1 MGNENGSM
9 GTVEFCSW
17 AVFLGGLMFILDVY
31 FTEPLQS
38 VKQIPSLMKPLTKSE
53 KQILCNA
60 WEDCKLL
67 TELIVYEARSEPL
80 EGKRLVAK
88 TVLNRVEHK
97 SWPDTIK
104 GVIYEPKQFS
114 YIEDMHKQRTPTDG
128 DWLEASSVA
137 FNLLHGYVEVEGD
150 MTFYH
155 ERSIKPFWV
164 KHKEMIADV
173 GNHKFYTGG
182 K

>member
-1 MGNENGSM
+1 MKAFEYICTCFALAGI
-9 GTVEFCSW
+9 
-17 AVFLGGLMFILDVY
+17 AFI
-31 FTEPLQS
+31 FTLWKPTGVTTQPATPT
-38 VKQIPSLMKPLTKSE
+38 QMKPLTKSE

-128 DWLEASSVA
+128 DWLEASSIA
-137 FNLLHGYVEVEGD
+137 FDVLHGYISVESNA
-150 MTFYH
+150 TFYH
-155 ERSIKPFWV
+155 ERRIKPFWAD
-164 KHKEMIADV
+164 HKEMVADV

>member
-1 MGNENGSM
+1 MKSLEYVSTCFAIAGI
-9 GTVEFCSW
+9 
-17 AVFLGGLMFILDVY
+17 ALI
-31 FTEPLQS
+31 FTIWKPTGVTTQPASPVQME
-38 VKQIPSLMKPLTKSE
+38 PLTKSE

-67 TELIVYEARSEPL
+67 AELIVYEARSEPL

-114 YIEDMHKQRTPTDG
+114 YIEDMHRQRTPTDG

-137 FNLLHGYVEVEGD
+137 FDVLHGTIDVESTA
-150 MTFYH
+150 TFYH
-155 ERSIKPFWV
+155 ERSIKPFWAD
-164 KHKEMIADV
+164 HKEMVADV

>member
-1 MGNENGSM
+1 MEALFMM
-9 GTVEFCSW
+9 GTFEHICNYTAIAS
-17 AVFLGGLMFILDVY
+17 ILYVAMVWQP
-31 FTEPLQS
+31 TS
-38 VKQIPSLMKPLTKSE
+38 VTTQPSTPTQMEPLTKSE

-67 TELIVYEARSEPL
+67 TELVVYEARSEPL

-137 FNLLHGYVEVEGD
+137 LDVLHGYIDVESTA
-150 MTFYH
+150 TFYH
-155 ERSIKPFWV
+155 ERRIKPFWAD
-164 KHKEMIADV
+164 HKEMVADV
-173 GNHKFYTGG
+173 GNHKFYTGA

>member
-1 MGNENGSM
+1 MNNQNGNMSSL
-9 GTVEFCSW
+9 EFWSW
-17 AVFLGGLMFILDVY
+17 AILIAGLMMMLDVY
-31 FTEPLQS
+31 LTERKTT
-38 VKQIPSLMKPLTKSE
+38 VRQIPEMKPLTKQE

-104 GVIYEPKQFS
+104 EVIYEPKQFS
-114 YIEDMHKQRTPTDG
+114 YIEDMHKQRTPTEQ
-128 DWLEASSVA
+128 DWLDASSVA

-155 ERSIKPFWV
+155 EHSIRPYWA
-164 KHKEMIADV
+164 KHKEMV
-173 GNHKFYTGG
+173 VRVNNHIFYSGD

>member
-1 MGNENGSM
+1 MKALEYISTPFAIAGI
-9 GTVEFCSW
+9 TFI
-17 AVFLGGLMFILDVY
+17 FTLGKPTGV
-31 FTEPLQS
+31 TTQPAEPAQ
-38 VKQIPSLMKPLTKSE
+38 MNPLAKSE

-80 EGKRLVAK
+80 EGKRLVDK
-88 TVLNRVEHK
+88 TVMNRVEHK

-104 GVIYEPKQFS
+104 GVIYEPKQFN
-114 YIEDMHKQRTPTDG
+114 YIEDMHRQRTPTDG

-137 FNLLHGYVEVEGD
+137 FNVLYGYIDVESDV
-150 MTFYH
+150 TFYH
-155 ERSIKPFWV
+155 EKSIKPFWA
-164 KHKEMIADV
+164 KHKELVANV
-173 GNHKFYTGG
+173 GAHKFYTGG

>member
-1 MGNENGSM
+1 MDNEKGEMSSL
-9 GTVEFCSW
+9 EFWSW
-17 AVFLGGLMFILDVY
+17 AILLAGIMFMLDVY
-31 FTEPLQS
+31 LAERKES
-38 VKQIPSLMKPLTKSE
+38 VKQIPEMKPLTKQE

-104 GVIYEPKQFS
+104 EVIYEPKQFS
-114 YIEDMHKQRTPTDG
+114 YIEDMHKQRTPTEQ
-128 DWLEASSVA
+128 DWLDASSVA
-137 FNLLHGYVEVEGD
+137 FNVLHGYIDVESDV
-150 MTFYH
+150 TFYH
-155 ERSIKPFWV
+155 ERSINPFWA
-164 KHKEMIADV
+164 KHKELVANV
-173 GNHKFYTGG
+173 GAHKFYTGG

>member
-1 MGNENGSM
+1 MKTLEYISSCFAIAGI
-9 GTVEFCSW
+9 T
-17 AVFLGGLMFILDVY
+17 FI
-31 FTEPLQS
+31 FTIWEPTS
-38 VKQIPSLMKPLTKSE
+38 VTTQPTIPVQMKPLTKSE
-53 KQILCNA
+53 KQILCSA

-137 FNLLHGYVEVEGD
+137 FNILHGYIDVESTA
-150 MTFYH
+150 TFYH
-155 ERSIKPFWV
+155 ERSIKPFWAD
-164 KHKEMIADV
+164 HKEMVADV

>member
-1 MGNENGSM
+1 MKTLEYITTCFALAGI
-9 GTVEFCSW
+9 
-17 AVFLGGLMFILDVY
+17 AFI
-31 FTEPLQS
+31 FTIWKPTGADIQPATPT
-38 VKQIPSLMKPLTKSE
+38 QMKPLTKAE
-53 KQILCNA
+53 KQILCSA

-88 TVLNRVEHK
+88 TVMNRVEHK

-114 YIEDMHKQRTPTDG
+114 YIEYMHKQRTPTDG

-137 FNLLHGYVEVEGD
+137 FNILHGYIDVESTA
-150 MTFYH
+150 TFYH
-155 ERSIKPFWV
+155 ERSIKPFWAD
-164 KHKEMIADV
+164 HKEMVADV

>member
-1 MGNENGSM
+1 MNNQNGNISILEYLCWMIVIAGIS
-9 GTVEFCSW
+9 
-17 AVFLGGLMFILDVY
+17 FLLDKT
-31 FTEPLQS
+31 FN
-38 VKQIPSLMKPLTKSE
+38 KQETIKQLPPVMKPLTKAE
-53 KQILCNA
+53 KKILCNA

-88 TVLNRVEHK
+88 TVLNRVESA

-114 YIEDMHKQRTPTDG
+114 YIEDMHRQRTPTDG

-137 FNLLHGYVEVEGD
+137 FNILHGIIDVDSKAV
-150 MTFYH
+150 FYH
-155 ERSIKPFWV
+155 ERSVNPFWA
-164 KHKEMIADV
+164 KHKEMVADV
-173 GNHKFYTGG
+173 GNHRFYEGR

>member
-1 MGNENGSM
+1 MDNENGNMSSL
-9 GTVEFCSW
+9 EFFSW
-17 AVFLGGLMFILDVY
+17 AILLAGIMFMLDVY
-31 FTEPLQS
+31 LAERKES
-38 VKQIPSLMKPLTKSE
+38 VKQIPEMKPLTKSE

-88 TVLNRVEHK
+88 TVMNRVEHK

-104 GVIYEPKQFS
+104 EVIYEPKQFS

-137 FNLLHGYVEVEGD
+137 FNVLHGYIDVDSDV
-150 MTFYH
+150 TFYH
-155 ERSIKPFWV
+155 ERSINPFWAD
-164 KHKEMIADV
+164 HKEMVADV

>member
-1 MGNENGSM
+1 MKTLEYIS
-9 GTVEFCSW
+9 FCF
-17 AVFLGGLMFILDVY
+17 ALAGIAFI
-31 FTEPLQS
+31 FTIWKPTGVTTQPATPT
-38 VKQIPSLMKPLTKSE
+38 QMKPLTKSE

-67 TELIVYEARSEPL
+67 AELIVYEARSEPL

-137 FNLLHGYVEVEGD
+137 FDVLHGIIDVESTA
-150 MTFYH
+150 TFYH
-155 ERSIKPFWV
+155 ERSIKPFWAD
-164 KHKEMIADV
+164 HKEMVAYV

>member
-1 MGNENGSM
+1 MDNENGRMSS
-9 GTVEFCSW
+9 VEFWCW
-17 AVFLGGLMFILDVY
+17 AILIAGIMFLLDVY
-31 FTEPLQS
+31 LTERDVS
-38 VKQIPSLMKPLTKSE
+38 TKQIPQMKPLTKSE
-53 KQILCNA
+53 KKILCNA

-114 YIEDMHKQRTPTDG
+114 YVEDMHRQRTPTDG

-137 FNLLHGYVEVEGD
+137 FNVLHGIISVD
-150 MTFYH
+150 SASTFYH
-155 ERSIKPFWV
+155 ERSVNPFWA
-164 KHKEMIADV
+164 KHKEMVADV
-173 GNHKFYTGG
+173 GSHKFYTGG
-182 K
+182 R

>member
-1 MGNENGSM
+1 MKTFEYISTCFAIAG
-9 GTVEFCSW
+9 
-17 AVFLGGLMFILDVY
+17 VFFILTLWEFPRY
-31 FTEPLQS
+31 EKLLEYNTLTQME
-38 VKQIPSLMKPLTKSE
+38 PLTKSE

-67 TELIVYEARSEPL
+67 AELIVYEARSEPL

-137 FNLLHGYVEVEGD
+137 FNILHGYIDVESTA
-150 MTFYH
+150 TFYH
-155 ERSIKPFWV
+155 ERRIKPFWAD
-164 KHKEMIADV
+164 HKEMVADV
-173 GNHKFYTGG
+173 GNHKFYTGA

>member
-1 MGNENGSM
+1 MKTFEYIS
-9 GTVEFCSW
+9 TCFALASI
-17 AVFLGGLMFILDVY
+17 AFI
-31 FTEPLQS
+31 FTIWKPTGVTPQPATPA
-38 VKQIPSLMKPLTKSE
+38 QMKPLTKSE

-67 TELIVYEARSEPL
+67 AELIVYEARSEPL

-137 FNLLHGYVEVEGD
+137 FDVLHGIISVDGD
-150 MTFYH
+150 TTFYH
-155 ERSIKPFWV
+155 AYNTKPYWAA
-164 KHKEMIADV
+164 HKQIYKVV
-173 GNHKFYTGG
+173 GSHVFYRGG
-182 K
+182 I

>member
-1 MGNENGSM
+1 MKTFEYIS
-9 GTVEFCSW
+9 FCFAIAGITLIFTSW
-17 AVFLGGLMFILDVY
+17 KPTGVTIQPTAPAQM
-31 FTEPLQS
+31 E
-38 VKQIPSLMKPLTKSE
+38 PLTKSE

-67 TELIVYEARSEPL
+67 AELIVYEARSEPL

-88 TVLNRVEHK
+88 TVMNRVEHK

-137 FNLLHGYVEVEGD
+137 FNILHGYIDVESTA
-150 MTFYH
+150 TFYH
-155 ERSIKPFWV
+155 ERRIKPFWAD
-164 KHKEMIADV
+164 HKEMVADV

>member
-1 MGNENGSM
+1 MSALEYISSCTAIAGIAFIFTLWEPVSADTQP
-9 GTVEFCSW
+9 TVP
-17 AVFLGGLMFILDVY
+17 A
-31 FTEPLQS
+31 Q
-38 VKQIPSLMKPLTKSE
+38 MKPLTKSE

-137 FNLLHGYVEVEGD
+137 FNILHGYIDVESTA
-150 MTFYH
+150 TFYH
-155 ERSIKPFWV
+155 ERSIKPFWT
-164 KHKEMIADV
+164 KHKEMVADV

>member
-1 MGNENGSM
+1 MKTLEYI
-9 GTVEFCSW
+9 TTCF
-17 AVFLGGLMFILDVY
+17 AVAGIAFI
-31 FTEPLQS
+31 FTLTLWKPTGVVTQTPTPA
-38 VKQIPSLMKPLTKSE
+38 QMKLLTKSE
-53 KQILCNA
+53 RQILCNA

-88 TVLNRVEHK
+88 TVMNRVEHK

-104 GVIYEPKQFS
+104 EVIYEPKQFS

-137 FNLLHGYVEVEGD
+137 FNVLHGYIDVESDV
-150 MTFYH
+150 TFYQ
-155 ERSIKPFWV
+155 ERSIKPFWA
-164 KHKEMIADV
+164 KHKEMVADV
-173 GNHKFYTGG
+173 GNHKFYTGA